1 MDRDKDPGGPAAT
14 VTAGATYWSMRLG
27 AVAAVTGAICAGAGN
42 LLHPITPRDDQ
53 LGVAE
58 VISQS
63 QRWTI
68 IHLVIAAGILLML
81 AGLSGIRRSICDGG
95 IADALAEQGMQAA
108 TIGAMIGMITIVLD
122 GVAAK
127 QLADQWAAAPPSAKP
142 VALAMVSTNET
153 INFALAGLFN
163 AAFAG
168 VPFLLFGLA
177 IVHATAYPS
186 GLGWVAVAAGTG
198 SIAAGTFQAMTGEP
212 TVASLVLTI
221 LGPTAIVLW
230 LLTMGILLWH
240 RSGDVNKAPT

>member
-1 MDRDKDPGGPAAT
+1 MDRT
-14 VTAGATYWSMRLG
+14 NQLAGATYWSMRLG
-27 AVAAVTGAICAGAGN
+27 AVAAVTGAVCAGAGN

-63 QRWTI
+63 ERWTL

-81 AGLSGIRRSICDGG
+81 AGLDGIRRSIRDGG
-95 IADALAEQGMQAA
+95 IADALARLGVQAA
-108 TIGAMIGMITIVLD
+108 TIGATIGVITVVLD

-127 QLADQWAAAPPSAKP
+127 QLADQWAATSPSARQ

-163 AAFAG
+163 ASFAG
-168 VPFLLFGLA
+168 IPFVLFGLA
-177 IVHATAYPS
+177 IIHATAYPR
-186 GLGWVAVAAGTG
+186 GLGWVAVAAGAG
-198 SIAAGTFQAMTGEP
+198 SVAAGTFQAITGEP
-212 TVASLVLTI
+212 TVVSLVLTI
-221 LGPTAIVLW
+221 IGPTATVLW

-240 RSGDVNKAPT
+240 RSGDVKKALA